1 MNIKNYCVSLA
12 FLLCALVAR
21 GQENRTE
28 ICIDFRVN
36 KTNVDSSYSDN
47 AIRMQEIISILQNIR
62 KDSTV
67 RMVEVSFCGAASPE
81 GSAQQNRK
89 LAQGRLAA
97 LEKLVRQEVE
107 IPDSIITRNDSSI
120 SWDILKS
127 QIAESEFAHKE
138 EVLAILDEEARIDN
152 RIVKLRQLD
161 GGKVWQAINSQ
172 FLSRMRNACTVLVT
186 YRKEPQPVQESDIL
200 PEPVAVDPEQV
211 VVDPEPVAPVVP
223 EPEGWTRQLHVKTNA
238 LGLGLGI
245 ANAAVEMDLGK
256 HWSFTLPVYYSAW
269 NYFKTT
275 VKFRTLAVQP
285 ELRYWPHP
293 DNQGWFAGA
302 HFGLAYFNLAING
315 DYRYQ
320 DRNQNSPAIG
330 GGVTLGYRTRLSA
343 DNRWNLEFALGAGCY
358 DVHYD
363 KYYNVENGKL
373 VSNRR
378 KTYIGV
384 DQVSISLS
392 YCINLKNR
400 KK

>member
-1 MNIKNYCVSLA
+1 MNIKNYCMSLA

-28 ICIDFRVN
+28 ICINFRVN

-152 RIVKLRQLD
+152 RILKLKKLD

-186 YRKEPQPVQESDIL
+186 YRIEPQPVQESDIL
-200 PEPVAVDPEQV
+200 PEPVAVDPEPV
-211 VVDPEPVAPVVP
+211 AADPEPVAPVVP
-223 EPEGWTRQLHVKTNA
+223 EPEVWNRKLHIKTNVI
-238 LGLGLGI
+238 GLGMGI
-245 ANAAVEMDLGK
+245 ANVAAEIDLAK
-256 HWSFTLPVYYSAW
+256 HWSLALPIYYSAW
-269 NYFKTT
+269 NYFKSTI
-275 VKFRTLAVQP
+275 KFRTFSVQP
-285 ELRYWPHP
+285 EVRYWLSEE
-293 DNQGWFAGA
+293 NNGFFAGA
-302 HFGLAYFNLAING
+302 HLGLAYFNFAFDG
-315 DYRYQ
+315 EKRYQ
-320 DRNQNSPAIG
+320 DHNGKSPAWG
-330 GGVTLGYRTRLSA
+330 GGLSIGYRMPVSK
-343 DNRWNLEFALGAGCY
+343 NHKWNIEFALGAGIY
-358 DVHYD
+358 DEHYD
-363 KYYNVENGKL
+363 IFHNTTNG
-373 VSNRR
+373 R
-378 KTYIGV
+378 KISTRHNTFVGI
-384 DQVSISLS
+384 DQLAVNLS
-392 YCINLKNR
+392 YRFDWKKN
-400 KK
+400 K